1 MVAAPLTLL
10 DPTDYKTFLS
20 AGQRFVASDLITEAG
35 TGEVTIA
42 RLVYDRYGF
51 LHVTLRTDDGREIS
65 AFAEQIEI
73 AIEEGHLSPIGT
85 PTLVSVC

>member
-1 MVAAPLTLL
+1 MVAAPMTLN
-10 DPTDYKTFLS
+10 DPSAFKTFLS
-20 AGQRFVASDLITEAG
+20 PGQRFLATDLVTERG
-35 TGEVTIA
+35 TGEVTVD

-65 AFAEQIEI
+65 AYAEQIEL
-73 AIEEGHLSPIGT
+73 AIEEGDLSPIGA